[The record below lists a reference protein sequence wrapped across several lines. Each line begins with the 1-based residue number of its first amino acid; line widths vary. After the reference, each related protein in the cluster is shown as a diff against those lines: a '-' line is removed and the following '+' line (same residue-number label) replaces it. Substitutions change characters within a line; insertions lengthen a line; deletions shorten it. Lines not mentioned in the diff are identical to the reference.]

1 MKRLCIETA
10 TEWGV
15 VAFLEEDKLLFQAKI
30 PKGLQNSKFLLPELE
45 KGIKEIGWELEDLS
59 YILCGIGPGSY
70 TGIRIGASAAKALS
84 FASQVPLIGIS
95 TLACF
100 SPAREGEFAVVLD
113 AKISGFYVL
122 FGEKIGASVEYKAK
136 PMIASL
142 DELEQKMKPGMEVIT
157 PDLSIQKKLE
167 KLTVFPEIFLNERSP
182 DPFFMIKRGDAEF
195 KLGNFSKDS
204 ELELLYLRKTQAEEN
219 RKEEV

>member
-15 VAFLEEDKLLFQAKI
+15 VALLEEDKLLFQAKI

-45 KGIKEIGWELEDLS
+45 KGIRKIGWEFEELS
-59 YILCGIGPGSY
+59 YILCGVGPGSY

-84 FASQVPLIGIS
+84 FASKVPLIGIS

-100 SPAREGEFAVVLD
+100 SPSKEGEFAIILD

-122 FGEKIGASVEYKAK
+122 FGEKRGDFVDYKTK

-142 DELEQKMKPGMEVIT
+142 GELEEKIKPGMEIVT

-167 KLTVFPEIFLNERSP
+167 KLTRFQEIFLIERSP
-182 DPFFMIKRGDAEF
+182 DPFFMVKKGDIEF
-195 KLGNFSKDS
+195 NLGNLSMDS

>member
-30 PKGLQNSKFLLPELE
+30 EKGLQNSKFLLPELE
-45 KGIKEIGWELEDLS
+45 RGIKEIGWEFEDLS
-59 YILCGIGPGSY
+59 YILCGVGPGSY

-84 FASQVPLIGIS
+84 FASRVPLIGIS

-100 SPAREGEFAVVLD
+100 SPSKEGDFAVVLD

-122 FGEKIGASVEYKAK
+122 FGEKKGDVMEYKAE
-136 PMIASL
+136 PRIATL
-142 DELEQKMKPGMEVIT
+142 GELEEKIKPGIEVIT

-167 KLTVFPEIFLNERSP
+167 KLTVFPEIFLNERAP
-182 DPFFMIKRGDAEF
+182 DPFFMVKRGDVEF
-195 KLGNFSKDS
+195 NLGNFSKDS